1 MIKKKILHCEDGTVS
16 CQVTVIR
23 PPPSV
28 SQWSFIYLLVYTI
41 QTKICLSV
49 WSIYTRS
56 LCNFMLHVWNEYLI
70 HVYSAVCPIIT
81 AVNMAKMKS
90 CMHRQHKQLDYIIN
104 IFPVMAGCVNNLFVF
119 SCYPTIALASILQ
132 SVLRPG
138 YCRTKCVKTRLML
151 HGTKCSEL
159 CRVHVFTCARWE

>member
-1 MIKKKILHCEDGTVS
+1 MFGMNT
-16 CQVTVIR
+16 
-23 PPPSV
+23 
-28 SQWSFIYLLVYTI
+28 
-41 QTKICLSV
+41 
-49 WSIYTRS
+49 
-56 LCNFMLHVWNEYLI
+56 
-70 HVYSAVCPIIT
+70 PIIT
-81 AVNMAKMKS
+81 AINMAKMKS

-159 CRVHVFTCARWE
+159 CRVHVFTCAR